1 MDNKRGSRFQNT
13 WKNFRF
19 GVAAQIVITL
29 LGFVSRTIFI
39 RVLSEDYLGV
49 NGLYASILNV
59 LSLTELGLSDIV
71 VYSLYKPLAEG
82 NEKQLTA
89 LMGYYKTIYRVI
101 ALAVAVIGLALVP
114 VLRLLVK
121 SEIDQ
126 YHLVLYY
133 LMFLTN
139 SVCSYLLVYKSSIIH
154 ADQKRYLISGYE
166 MLFKFLTVALQVVC
180 LLAFRNFT
188 VYLFIQIAMTVS
200 NNLFISRKADQLYP
214 FLKKKEPLDQE
225 KKKSIFRDVRYMFS
239 YKAGGQLLNSTD
251 NLYISSL
258 ISTATCG
265 LYDNYLMIQG
275 MVSAYTTIISQSVLG
290 SLGNLNAT
298 AEPRQKKQVF
308 DAYSM
313 AFTWIATF
321 CSAALLV
328 MYNPFILLW
337 AGEKWLLP
345 MQTVAVICLNFF
357 LPNVLVPVWNFRNT
371 TGLFRE
377 TKNILLYAAAINLV
391 LSYLLGVRW
400 GLTGILAATSVSRLL
415 TSFWFEPYI
424 LHKKVFGTSSMP
436 FFLRQAVHLSIVV
449 VSFLLISWVGRLAA
463 LGPWG
468 DFFLKGI
475 LCVIIPNVLILAVNG
490 KTESFRYLKN
500 KVLEKLGK

>member
-1 MDNKRGSRFQNT
+1 MENKRGSRFQNT

-82 NEKQLTA
+82 DEKQLTA

-188 VYLFIQIAMTVS
+188 VYLFIQIAMTVT

>member
-39 RVLSEDYLGV
+39 HVLSEDYLGV

-82 NEKQLTA
+82 DEKQLTA

-154 ADQKRYLISGYE
+154 ADQKRYLISRYE

-188 VYLFIQIAMTVS
+188 VYLFIQIAMTVT
-200 NNLFISRKADQLYP
+200 NNLFISRKADQL
-214 FLKKKEPLDQE
+214 
-225 KKKSIFRDVRYMFS
+225 
-239 YKAGGQLLNSTD
+239 
-251 NLYISSL
+251 
-258 ISTATCG
+258 
-265 LYDNYLMIQG
+265 
-275 MVSAYTTIISQSVLG
+275 
-290 SLGNLNAT
+290 
-298 AEPRQKKQVF
+298 
-308 DAYSM
+308 
-313 AFTWIATF
+313 
-321 CSAALLV
+321 
-328 MYNPFILLW
+328 
-337 AGEKWLLP
+337 
-345 MQTVAVICLNFF
+345 
-357 LPNVLVPVWNFRNT
+357 
-371 TGLFRE
+371 
-377 TKNILLYAAAINLV
+377 
-391 LSYLLGVRW
+391 
-400 GLTGILAATSVSRLL
+400 
-415 TSFWFEPYI
+415 
-424 LHKKVFGTSSMP
+424 
-436 FFLRQAVHLSIVV
+436 
-449 VSFLLISWVGRLAA
+449 
-463 LGPWG
+463 
-468 DFFLKGI
+468 
-475 LCVIIPNVLILAVNG
+475 
-490 KTESFRYLKN
+490 
-500 KVLEKLGK
+500 